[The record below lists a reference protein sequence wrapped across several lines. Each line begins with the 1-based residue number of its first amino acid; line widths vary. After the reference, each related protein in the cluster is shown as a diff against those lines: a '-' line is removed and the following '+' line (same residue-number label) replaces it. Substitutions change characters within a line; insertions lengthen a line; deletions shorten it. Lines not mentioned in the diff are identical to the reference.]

1 MNANCVIKIMK
12 KIKKFDLVNFKI
24 EIILYIY
31 ICMFIYNYI
40 IVYNYLQNIFAQF
53 AISFQINKII
63 YHYLSRLCDCIKD

>member
-53 AISFQINKII
+53 AISF
-63 YHYLSRLCDCIKD
+63 

>member
-31 ICMFIYNYI
+31 MY
-40 IVYNYLQNIFAQF
+40 VYV
-53 AISFQINKII
+53 
-63 YHYLSRLCDCIKD
+63 